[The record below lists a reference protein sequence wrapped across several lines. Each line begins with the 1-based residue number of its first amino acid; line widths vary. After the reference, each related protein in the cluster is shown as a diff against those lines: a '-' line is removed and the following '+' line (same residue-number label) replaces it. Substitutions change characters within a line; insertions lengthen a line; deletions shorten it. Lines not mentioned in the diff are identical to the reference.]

1 MFVEMELKQILRSAD
16 MAAIVLCEK
25 REPHR
30 EFPVYI
36 DQIQAQALEF
46 AVNGVKTPR
55 PLTHDLVLNVIDGLG
70 GKLRRVIIDRIENAT
85 FYGKLDIEQSDHS
98 STWID
103 VRPSDA
109 VVVGSK
115 KMAPIFVDE
124 DVLQSVEA
132 KPAEDQDLF
141 DDLDTDSDE

>member
-1 MFVEMELKQILRSAD
+1 MLIEMELKQILRSAE

-25 REPHR
+25 KEPRR

-36 DQIQAQALEF
+36 DQVQAQALEF
-46 AVNGVKTPR
+46 AVNGVRTPR
-55 PLTHDLVLNVIDGLG
+55 PLTHDLVLNVIEGMG
-70 GKLRRVIIDRIENAT
+70 GKLRRVIIDKIENAT
-85 FYGKLDIEQSDHS
+85 FYGKLDIEQRDHS

-115 KMAPIFVDE
+115 IMVPIFVDE
-124 DVLQSVEA
+124 QVLLNVNA
-132 KPAEDQDLF
+132 RPAEDDDFF
-141 DDLDTDSDE
+141 DDMDLE